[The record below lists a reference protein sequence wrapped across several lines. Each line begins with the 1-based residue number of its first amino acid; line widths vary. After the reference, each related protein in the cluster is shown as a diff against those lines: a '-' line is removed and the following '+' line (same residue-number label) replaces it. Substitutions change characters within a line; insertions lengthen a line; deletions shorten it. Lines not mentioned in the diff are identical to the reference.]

1 MRLNLY
7 ITVLL
12 AFFVASCTTIPEDAL
27 RLTQKNLELRQIQQK
42 EYNNVTEKQALIA
55 SANVLQD
62 IGFIIKESEV
72 DLGLLVAEKD
82 RDATDALQTGL
93 FVLHSIVNILVA
105 SQGAQTS
112 QALAIDKDQ
121 KIRVSLITRIRK
133 NNSILVRASFQ
144 RVVRNTDN
152 IVTKMEYIKDKQV
165 YQDFFTK
172 LDKSI
177 FLAKEEI

>member
-1 MRLNLY
+1 MRFNLY
-7 ITVLL
+7 VVIIFSLFIT
-12 AFFVASCTTIPEDAL
+12 SCGTIPKDAL

-42 EYNNVTEKQALIA
+42 EYSDVKERQALIA

-62 IGFIIKESEV
+62 IGFIIKESEG

-82 RDATDALQTGL
+82 RDATDGGQ
-93 FVLHSIVNILVA
+93 I
-105 SQGAQTS
+105 
-112 QALAIDKDQ
+112 ALAILLAALGGGNIAIDENQ

-144 RVVRNTDN
+144 R
-152 IVTKMEYIKDKQV
+152 IVWNSNNQISKMEYIKDKQI

-177 FLAKEEI
+177 FLAKQGI

>member
-1 MRLNLY
+1 MRFNLY
-7 ITVLL
+7 IAILFSLL
-12 AFFVASCTTIPEDAL
+12 IASCGTIPKDTL
-27 RLTQKNLELRQIQQK
+27 KLTQKSLELRQIQQK
-42 EYNNVTEKQALIA
+42 EYDDVTEKQALIA

-62 IGFIIKESEV
+62 IGFIIKESEG

-82 RDATDALQTGL
+82 RDATDNVQVGL
-93 FVLHSIVNILVA
+93 FIMHSILNILAA
-105 SQGAQTS
+105 SQGVQTS
-112 QALAIDKDQ
+112 EPMAIDKDQ

-144 RVVRNTDN
+144 RIIKNTN
-152 IVTKMEYIKDKQV
+152 NVITKMEHIKDKQV

-177 FLAKEEI
+177 FLAKQGI